1 MKKRVGLLNFGEG
14 ILVKIVKGED
24 PKNTGV
30 VWTKKGHLTLTNGRY
45 HILGPEARIVPEY
58 SDHASYDGAAG
69 KYLDSGFK
77 SFIDGYDKQAHLK
90 PYEFGQEIISTYPG
104 HVGYI
109 IHVVTIGAPAKKQF
123 ETVFKAVFN
132 AICVASDAPFGDCN
146 RLEINSIA
154 MPFDLGAN
162 TLTPEQ
168 NAQAIIGA
176 IDSFAR
182 CYGYANVNEVVL
194 CVKGGKSLKAANK
207 VLTDGSYRDF
217 SHKDGQSFFNPEK
230 WIKKS
235 RGREF
240 WE

>member
-1 MKKRVGLLNFGEG
+1 MQKKVGLSNFGEG

-24 PKNTGV
+24 TKNTEI
-30 VWTKKGHLTLTNGRY
+30 VWADKGPITLTNGRY
-45 HILGPEARIVPEY
+45 HELGPETWIVPEY
-58 SDHASYDGAAG
+58 PDHASYDGAAG
-69 KYLDSGFK
+69 RYLNSGFK
-77 SFIDGYDKQAHLK
+77 SSIDGYNKKAHMK
-90 PYEFGQEIISTYPG
+90 PYEFGQEIIWATPDRI
-104 HVGYI
+104 GYI

-123 ETVFKAVFN
+123 ETVFKAVFK
-132 AICVASDAPFGDCN
+132 AISVACDAPFGISH
-146 RLEINSIA
+146 LMTINSIS

-162 TLTPEQ
+162 ALTPEQ

-182 CYGYANVNEVVL
+182 SYGYANVNEVVL

-230 WIKKS
+230 WIKKTT
-235 RGREF
+235 GREF